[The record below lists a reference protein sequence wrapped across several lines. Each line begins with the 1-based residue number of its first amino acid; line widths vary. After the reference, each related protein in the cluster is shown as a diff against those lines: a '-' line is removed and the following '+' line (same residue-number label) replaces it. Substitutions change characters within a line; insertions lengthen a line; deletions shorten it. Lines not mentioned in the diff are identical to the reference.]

1 MRRGPSPWLP
11 AVPRMAVS
19 QEDAREGGVLP
30 VLLSSPELPKK
41 TIYAYICARESD
53 RGAESPS
60 ESAQGDRD
68 PAPGSS

>member
-1 MRRGPSPWLP
+1 MRQGPSPQLP
-11 AVPRMAVS
+11 AVPSVAVS

-30 VLLSSPELPKK
+30 VLVSPPELSRK
-41 TIYAYICARESD
+41 TTYAYISVRDSG